1 MDKWQRRCEDD
12 PDRDVGRAA
21 GAPPATMQDLE
32 ERIPMAELDIITVGR
47 SGVDLYP
54 LEIDKGLEDISS
66 FGKFLGGSP
75 TNVAVAAARYGHRSA
90 VVTGVGNDPFGRFV
104 RTEMRRLGVDDR
116 HVVTKAA
123 YNTPVT
129 FCEIFPPDNFPLYF
143 YREPSAPDLELTWED
158 LPLEAIRDAS
168 IFWIS
173 PTRCQGS
180 TTTPLPM
187 IDGLP

>member
-1 MDKWQRRCEDD
+1 MTTTTTATTKTSEAVAPEGLPADAGDTNRLDVLTIGRC
-12 PDRDVGRAA
+12 G
-21 GAPPATMQDLE
+21 
-32 ERIPMAELDIITVGR
+32 IDI
-47 SGVDLYP
+47 YP
-54 LEIDKGLEDISS
+54 LQVGVGLEDVEN

-104 RTEMRRLGVDDR
+104 HTEMRCLGVDDR

-143 YREPSAPDLELTWED
+143 PRPPTWSWPGRTCRWRPFATPPS
-158 LPLEAIRDAS
+158 S
-168 IFWIS
+168 
-173 PTRCQGS
+173 GS
-180 TTTPLPM
+180 R
-187 IDGLP
+187 

>member
-1 MDKWQRRCEDD
+1 MTTATTATTQVTEAVA
-12 PDRDVGRAA
+12 PESSSAAA
-21 GAPPATMQDLE
+21 GDAD
-32 ERIPMAELDIITVGR
+32 RLDVLTIGR
-47 SGVDLYP
+47 CGIDIYP
-54 LEIDKGLEDISS
+54 LQVGVGLEDVES

-129 FCEIFPPDNFPLYF
+129 FCEIFPPDDFPLYF

-158 LPLEAIRDAS
+158 LPLEAISTPRS
-168 IFWIS
+168 S
-173 PTRCQGS
+173 GS
-180 TTTPLPM
+180 R
-187 IDGLP
+187 